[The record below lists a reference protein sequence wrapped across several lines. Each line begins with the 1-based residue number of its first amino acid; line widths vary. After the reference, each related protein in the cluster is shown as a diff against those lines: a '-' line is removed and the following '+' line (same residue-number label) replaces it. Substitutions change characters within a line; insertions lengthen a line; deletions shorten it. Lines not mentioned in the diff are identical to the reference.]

1 MVRREA
7 CGGGGWGLLRRVGKG
22 QCGGRGRRARGD
34 SRAEVKDRI
43 HPAAT
48 QVMNILPSSLGL
60 PDGQWGQRSGPR
72 LGLAASVTLGPGMW
86 KADAGRGFPEPFA
99 FI

>member
-22 QCGGRGRRARGD
+22 QSVGMGEESTVE

-48 QVMNILPSSLGL
+48 QVLNILPSSLGL
-60 PDGQWGQRSGPR
+60 PDGWWGQGSGPR
-72 LGLAASVTLGPGMW
+72 QGLAVSVTSGPGVW
-86 KADAGRGFPEPFA
+86 KG
-99 FI
+99 